1 MGAAGRQFVDEQFSW
16 DVVAARMEAL
26 YRAVS
31 DRPSMRPRSVGVPM
45 PNSTADREPAGLL
58 CPDCRRRIEPQAPPA
73 AFSCGACGWRGQEA
87 DGISILLRDPE
98 LSVHDELD
106 HEHGGGH
113 KAAQSAHFDRPGEED
128 FETDRPHGT
137 PRLYKFLL
145 GEKFRRAVGP
155 IRPFMAGSSALIV
168 CGGSG
173 MDAEY
178 LARIGADVT
187 TSDLSL
193 GAAIRARLRA
203 QRHSFRAASV
213 VADVER
219 LPYQD
224 ESFDTVAVHDGLHH
238 LADPFAGL
246 SEMARIA
253 RHWVLVSEPAQAS
266 VTRFAA
272 RFGLALETEAAGNR
286 VARLEVRDV
295 SAFLSARGFVV
306 LRAQR
311 YAMYYPHHPGA
322 TFRLL
327 SRPGIFPIVRICWRI
342 ANKLV
347 GRFGNKMVVVAERE
361 RS

>member
-1 MGAAGRQFVDEQFSW
+1 
-16 DVVAARMEAL
+16 
-26 YRAVS
+26 
-31 DRPSMRPRSVGVPM
+31 MRPRSVGVPM

-73 AFSCGACGWRGQEA
+73 GSSCGACGWRGQEA
-87 DGISILLRDPE
+87 DGIAILLRDPE

-106 HEHGGGH
+106 HEQGGGH
-113 KAAQSAHFDRPGEED
+113 KAAQSAALRPAGGGGRSKLTGPRNAATLQVPPRREVPSCGWPHSPIHGRQP
-128 FETDRPHGT
+128 RPWSSV
-137 PRLYKFLL
+137 
-145 GEKFRRAVGP
+145 VGRGWTLN
-155 IRPFMAGSSALIV
+155 IWR
-168 CGGSG
+168 
-173 MDAEY
+173 
-178 LARIGADVT
+178 
-187 TSDLSL
+187 
-193 GAAIRARLRA
+193 
-203 QRHSFRAASV
+203 ASV
-213 VADVER
+213 PTSRRQISHWGQRSER
-219 LPYQD
+219 GSERSGTACALPPLLRTWSACRYED

-253 RHWVLVSEPAQAS
+253 RRLGPGLGTCTSIGHTFRRS
-266 VTRFAA
+266 VRSRA
-272 RFGLALETEAAGNR
+272 GNGGPGNR

-306 LRAQR
+306 LRAER

-327 SRPGIFPIVRICWRI
+327 SRPGIFPIVRVCWRI

-361 RS
+361 RK